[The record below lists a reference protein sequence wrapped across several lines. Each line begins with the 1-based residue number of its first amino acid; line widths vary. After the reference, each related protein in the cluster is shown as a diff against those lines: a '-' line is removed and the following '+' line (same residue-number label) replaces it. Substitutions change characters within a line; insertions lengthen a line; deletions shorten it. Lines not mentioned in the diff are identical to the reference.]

1 MQVLLTDGQ
10 TRKAFDIFNLLSL
23 HFDPL
28 KIILSVDNDSKWKNR
43 LIYKKKS
50 VRLRKK
56 SEREFADDL
65 LQISNSFS
73 NEIIIFIP
81 VEEDSISLF
90 FSFTKEY
97 GSLNFKYLL
106 PSEESFNLV
115 RDKYLLNIYCL
126 QNDIPAPVIFEK
138 DDLILMNKD
147 NFIPLIMKPRIGSG
161 SKGIIHIDDF
171 SKLSVLANY
180 QLKNFV
186 IQEKLE
192 NGRDVKGAFF
202 LCNNGDVVSSYCHE
216 RIRTFPID
224 GGVSVFSKISVN
236 KDILE
241 IGSKLIKKLN
251 WSGFVM
257 IEFLH
262 DKKLN
267 TFKVIEINPRIWGSI
282 LLSEIS
288 KANFIKNYVQ
298 LSKNESLIYSEI
310 NYNAKIRW
318 MPFDLLNLIYSKGK
332 IENFWKIDKKNTC
345 YINCTYANW
354 WSIIWFHLFFYINFK
369 NFVTFMLKWKR

>member
-1 MQVLLTDGQ
+1 
-10 TRKAFDIFNLLSL
+10 
-23 HFDPL
+23 
-28 KIILSVDNDSKWKNR
+28 
-43 LIYKKKS
+43 
-50 VRLRKK
+50 
-56 SEREFADDL
+56 
-65 LQISNSFS
+65 
-73 NEIIIFIP
+73 
-81 VEEDSISLF
+81 
-90 FSFTKEY
+90 
-97 GSLNFKYLL
+97 
-106 PSEESFNLV
+106 
-115 RDKYLLNIYCL
+115 
-126 QNDIPAPVIFEK
+126 
-138 DDLILMNKD
+138 
-147 NFIPLIMKPRIGSG
+147 
-161 SKGIIHIDDF
+161 
-171 SKLSVLANY
+171 
-180 QLKNFV
+180 
-186 IQEKLE
+186 LE

-332 IENFWKIDKKNTC
+332 IENFWKNDKKNTLAGKKKEGER
-345 YINCTYANW
+345 TMDA
-354 WSIIWFHLFFYINFK
+354 F
-369 NFVTFMLKWKR
+369 